1 MVLYLTLARRCARAV
16 KIMSRP
22 GKKSTTAN
30 RRVRGLPLASFCA
43 LCLAVPLLA
52 VAGQR
57 QAAAEPAPPE
67 ASTAVPEEAPA
78 RLRIEGVTGLS
89 DYAALTRL
97 LQGVPGVRRANV
109 VIVENGSVTFEVI
122 VRGGA
127 EGLEQGLAGVA
138 RLERIAATGGRLL
151 YRYQPQPPG

>member
-1 MVLYLTLARRCARAV
+1 ML
-16 KIMSRP
+16 RP
-22 GKKSTTAN
+22 GEKSTTAN
-30 RRVRGLPLASFCA
+30 RRVRGLLLGSFCA
-43 LCLAVPLLA
+43 LCLGLPPQSP
-52 VAGQR
+52 AGQP
-57 QAAAEPAPPE
+57 QSTTEPAPPE
-67 ASTAVPEEAPA
+67 ASATLPEEAPA
-78 RLRIEGVTGLS
+78 RLRIEGVTGLN

-109 VIVENGSVTFEVI
+109 LVVDTGSVTFEVI

-127 EGLEQGLAGVA
+127 EGLEQALAGVA